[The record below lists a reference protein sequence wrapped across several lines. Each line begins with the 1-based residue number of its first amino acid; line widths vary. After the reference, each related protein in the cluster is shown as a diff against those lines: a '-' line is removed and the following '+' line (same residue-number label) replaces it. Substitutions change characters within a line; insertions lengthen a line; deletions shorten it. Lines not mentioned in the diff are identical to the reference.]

1 MITIR
6 SAYPVPTPTS
16 RRVEPAGRARG
27 SNAHDFNQRPPRQE
41 GALVP
46 VPTPQSAERESDR
59 SFVRSRP
66 ATAEV
71 MVQIIGGGDQPRRGL
86 RAEPSEIDRYRRT
99 YAQAAQQKA
108 PPPKW
113 ERRA

>member
-1 MITIR
+1 MTTIR

-27 SNAHDFNQRPPRQE
+27 SKDRPPRQDR
-41 GALVP
+41 ALLP
-46 VPTPQSAERESDR
+46 VPTPHSAERDSAR
-59 SFVRSRP
+59 SYVRARP

-71 MVQIIGGGDQPRRGL
+71 MVQIIGDQPRRGL
-86 RAEPSEIDRYRRT
+86 KAEPSEIARFRRT
-99 YAQAAQQKA
+99 YAQAAEQKA

>member
-1 MITIR
+1 MTTIR
-6 SAYPVPTPTS
+6 SAYPVPIPTS

-27 SNAHDFNQRPPRQE
+27 SNDRPPRQE
-41 GALVP
+41 QALVP
-46 VPTPQSAERESDR
+46 VPTPQTNAREGER
-59 SFVRSRP
+59 SFVRARP

-71 MVQIIGGGDQPRRGL
+71 MVQIIGDAPRRGL
-86 RAEPSEIDRYRRT
+86 KADPSEVARFRRT
-99 YAQAAQQKA
+99 YEQAAQKRT